1 MDSVDPRNDP
11 DDPLNRKE
19 LPIST
24 QEMRRLSAVMQR
36 DSSRRYS
43 LPNMSYAP
51 FTPYSLVER
60 GITEDNYEAMI
71 MAMQG
76 GQLMDV
82 AEFADFLQNKNAK
95 FIHVSRYPPH
105 EFIKNETC
113 SILTKMLAPYH
124 TRWKDGRYPSRGIRY
139 FLPEDKNA
147 PKYWSVYKPGSFWYS
162 IGAQWLFL
170 IANGMSIKNP
180 EFYLKT
186 KPYIY
191 EIEIENKEKNIFS
204 VSTMYSYIDVMQRF
218 SYPHA
223 VKFHFEDEDETM
235 PIPYHRDMLD
245 WKYFDRYY
253 KGFEM
258 AIDPQDSYY
267 ESKNWGGVDLGHKLG
282 INFSDNS
289 LSDFDIPSGVIWDVS
304 CIKKFRF
311 LGKAALIDDG
321 ETYDEFANNNLKIMA
336 NSYSPWVNME
346 QPSIGSKM
354 TDCYWEFHQMV
365 WRPDPVYPWQSDY
378 MRS

>member
-1 MDSVDPRNDP
+1 
-11 DDPLNRKE
+11 
-19 LPIST
+19 
-24 QEMRRLSAVMQR
+24 
-36 DSSRRYS
+36 
-43 LPNMSYAP
+43 MSYAP

-95 FIHVSRYPPH
+95 
-105 EFIKNETC
+105 
-113 SILTKMLAPYH
+113 
-124 TRWKDGRYPSRGIRY
+124 
-139 FLPEDKNA
+139 
-147 PKYWSVYKPGSFWYS
+147 
-162 IGAQWLFL
+162 
-170 IANGMSIKNP
+170 
-180 EFYLKT
+180 
-186 KPYIY
+186 
-191 EIEIENKEKNIFS
+191 
-204 VSTMYSYIDVMQRF
+204 
-218 SYPHA
+218 
-223 VKFHFEDEDETM
+223 
-235 PIPYHRDMLD
+235 
-245 WKYFDRYY
+245 
-253 KGFEM
+253 
-258 AIDPQDSYY
+258 
-267 ESKNWGGVDLGHKLG
+267 
-282 INFSDNS
+282 
-289 LSDFDIPSGVIWDVS
+289 S